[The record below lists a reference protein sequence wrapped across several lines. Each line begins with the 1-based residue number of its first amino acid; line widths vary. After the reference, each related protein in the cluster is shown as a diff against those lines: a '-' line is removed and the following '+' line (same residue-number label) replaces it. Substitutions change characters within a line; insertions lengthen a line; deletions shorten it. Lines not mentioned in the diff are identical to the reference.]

1 MSLRPTWRRRRPL
14 SFRTRLLAILTLLA
28 LVPALV
34 LTLAWSGMA
43 ARVLPI
49 VGGIGAWEA
58 VVRTGDTAI
67 EAART
72 RPGTAEAAAAL
83 DAHEALLD
91 ASAVQARRTAFL
103 GRRIVGA
110 VLVAGLLLLLVLA
123 VVTSRVAG
131 HLSRQLSRPLDELV
145 GWTDRIARDAPLPS
159 DAEVMV
165 RGAPEFGVLRD
176 GMRRMAAELE
186 AGRRATVE
194 AERLG
199 AFRESARQVAH
210 ELKNP
215 LTPIRYAVAMLQR
228 SATPEQREVIDVL
241 DAESAR
247 LEAMATSFAQFGRLP
262 DAPMAPLDLAALVRA
277 AARHT
282 LPADVTFRY
291 EGPEALRLDGQ
302 HEALQRAVA
311 NLLLNA
317 VHATEGRGTITITL
331 VDEGT
336 EVALAVTDDGC
347 GIPASE
353 LPRIWEPYVTR
364 RTGGTGLGL
373 AIVKQTVLAHGGR
386 VAATSTVGAG
396 TTITLHLPRRGG

>member
-1 MSLRPTWRRRRPL
+1 M
-14 SFRTRLLAILTLLA
+14 LAI
-28 LVPALV
+28 VPALL

-43 ARVLPI
+43 ARLLPI
-49 VGGIGAWEA
+49 VGGVGAWEA
-58 VVRTGDTAI
+58 VVGTGDAAI

-72 RPGTAEAAAAL
+72 RPGTPETAAAL

-103 GRRIVGA
+103 GQRIVGA
-110 VLVAGLLLLLVLA
+110 VLVVGLLLLLVLGL
-123 VVTSRVAG
+123 VTSRVAG

-159 DAEVMV
+159 DAEVTA
-165 RGAPEFGVLRD
+165 RGAPEFGVLRE

-215 LTPIRYAVAMLQR
+215 LTPMRYAVASLQR
-228 SATPEQREVIDVL
+228 TATPEQRELIDVL

-247 LEAMATSFAQFGRLP
+247 LAAMATSFAQFGRLP
-262 DAPMAPLDLAALVRA
+262 DAPKAPVDLAALVRT

-317 VHATEGRGTITITL
+317 VHATEGRGTITIAL
-331 VDEGT
+331 VDAGT
-336 EVALAVTDDGC
+336 EVALSVTDDGC
-347 GIPASE
+347 GIPAAE
-353 LPRIWEPYVTR
+353 LPRIWDPYVTR

-386 VAATSTVGAG
+386 VEATSAVGAG
-396 TTITLHLPRRGG
+396 TTITLRLPRRAG

>member
-1 MSLRPTWRRRRPL
+1 M
-14 SFRTRLLAILTLLA
+14 LAI
-28 LVPALV
+28 VPALL

-43 ARVLPI
+43 ARLLPI
-49 VGGIGAWEA
+49 VGGVGAWEA
-58 VVRTGDTAI
+58 VVGTGDAAI

-72 RPGTAEAAAAL
+72 RPGTPETAAAL

-103 GRRIVGA
+103 GQRIVGA
-110 VLVAGLLLLLVLA
+110 VLVVGLLLLLVLGL
-123 VVTSRVAG
+123 VTSRVAG

-159 DAEVMV
+159 DAEVTA
-165 RGAPEFGVLRD
+165 RGAPEFGVLRE

-215 LTPIRYAVAMLQR
+215 LTPIRYAVASLQR
-228 SATPEQREVIDVL
+228 TATPEQRELIDVL

-247 LEAMATSFAQFGRLP
+247 LAAMATSFAQFGRLP
-262 DAPMAPLDLAALVRA
+262 DAPKAPVDLAALVRT

-317 VHATEGRGTITITL
+317 VHATEGRGTITIAL
-331 VDEGT
+331 VDAGT
-336 EVALAVTDDGC
+336 EVALSVTDDGC
-347 GIPASE
+347 GIPAAE
-353 LPRIWEPYVTR
+353 LPRIWDPYVTR

-386 VAATSTVGAG
+386 VEATSAVGAG
-396 TTITLHLPRRGG
+396 TTITLRLPRRAG

>member
-1 MSLRPTWRRRRPL
+1 M
-14 SFRTRLLAILTLLA
+14 LAI
-28 LVPALV
+28 VPALL

-58 VVRTGDTAI
+58 VVRTGDVAI

-72 RPGTAEAAAAL
+72 RPGTPEAAAAL
-83 DAHEALLD
+83 DAHAALLD

-103 GRRIVGA
+103 GQRVVSAVLIVGLA
-110 VLVAGLLLLLVLA
+110 LLIVLGL
-123 VVTSRVAG
+123 VTSRVAG

-159 DAEVMV
+159 DAEVTV
-165 RGAPEFGVLRD
+165 RGAPEFGVLRE
-176 GMRRMAAELE
+176 GMRRMATELE

-215 LTPIRYAVAMLQR
+215 LTPIRYAVATLRR

-247 LEAMATSFAQFGRLP
+247 LDAMATSFAQFGRLP
-262 DAPMAPLDLAALVRA
+262 DAPSAPVDLAALVRA

-282 LPADVTFRY
+282 LPPEVTVRF
-291 EGPEALRLDGQ
+291 EGPEALVIDGQ
-302 HEALQRAVA
+302 HEALQRAIA

-317 VHATEGRGTITITL
+317 THATDGHGTVTIALT
-331 VDEGT
+331 DTGA
-336 EVALAVTDDGC
+336 EVTIAVSDDGC
-347 GIPASE
+347 GIPAAE

-364 RTGGTGLGL
+364 RAGGTGLGL
-373 AIVKQTVLAHGGR
+373 AIVKQTVLAHRGQ
-386 VAATSTVGAG
+386 VEATSCVGEG
-396 TTITLHLPRRGG
+396 TTITLRLPRRAE

>member
-1 MSLRPTWRRRRPL
+1 M
-14 SFRTRLLAILTLLA
+14 LA
-28 LVPALV
+28 LVPALL

-58 VVRTGDTAI
+58 VVRTGDAAI

-72 RPGTAEAAAAL
+72 RPGTPEATAAL
-83 DAHEALLD
+83 DAHAALLD

-103 GRRIVGA
+103 GQRVIGA
-110 VLVAGLLLLLVLA
+110 VLIVGLVLLVLLGI
-123 VVTSRVAG
+123 VTWRVAG

-145 GWTDRIARDAPLPS
+145 GWTDRIAREVPLPPE
-159 DAEVMV
+159 AEVTV

-176 GMRRMAAELE
+176 GMRRMASELE

-215 LTPIRYAVAMLQR
+215 LTPIRYAVATLRRQ
-228 SATPEQREVIDVL
+228 ATPEQREAIDVL

-262 DAPMAPLDLAALVRA
+262 DAPTAPVDLAALIRA

-282 LPADVTFRY
+282 LPPEVTFGY
-291 EGPEALRLDGQ
+291 VGPETLVIDGQ
-302 HEALQRAVA
+302 HEALQRAIA

-317 VHATEGRGTITITL
+317 THATEGRGTVRIT
-331 VDEGT
+331 
-336 EVALAVTDDGC
+336 VAETARDVTIAVSDDGC
-347 GIPASE
+347 GIPAAE

-364 RTGGTGLGL
+364 RAGGTGLGL
-373 AIVKQTVLAHGGR
+373 AIVKQTILAHH
-386 VAATSTVGAG
+386 GAVEASSAPGEG
-396 TTITLHLPRRGG
+396 TTITLRLPRRTG